1 MRPAQALRPGAA
13 ATHCTYGFLTPSY
26 AVHTT
31 ALVKSRPCAEHSA
44 ERVAKA
50 NAMTDTRDTATREGL
65 GTQLWGV
72 LKNALTNED
81 PIAQARRAKLQGGK
95 APVAATPAST
105 KSESAAEPAVQAQMS
120 PMAAALLEQV
130 LSKATAYTALT
141 EKLTPL
147 ESIIVD
153 ERTRYQAAYAL
164 IKGSRPVEQV
174 VQAIDMQHMQALEAE
189 AGRFA
194 TQLREKE
201 RVEIGTRSSESQT
214 LSANIDAAT
223 QQMARLREELEA
235 RIQQIEATVAR
246 DRERLAQVKQEID
259 AKRQELAGVQKE
271 FDAAAGTVQEALA
284 RAKATVLRYLA

>member
-1 MRPAQALRPGAA
+1 
-13 ATHCTYGFLTPSY
+13 
-26 AVHTT
+26 
-31 ALVKSRPCAEHSA
+31 
-44 ERVAKA
+44 
-50 NAMTDTRDTATREGL
+50 MTDTRDTDTRDGL
-65 GTQLWGV
+65 GSQLWGV
-72 LKNALTNED
+72 LKNALTDED

-95 APVAATPAST
+95 APVAATLAST
-105 KSESAAEPAVQAQMS
+105 RNESAAEPAVQAPMS

-141 EKLTPL
+141 EKLAPL
-147 ESIIVD
+147 ESIIAD

-164 IKGSRPVEQV
+164 IKGSRSVEQV
-174 VQAIDMQHMQALEAE
+174 VQSIDMQHMQALEVE

-223 QQMARLREELEA
+223 RQTARLREELEA
-235 RIQQIEATVAR
+235 RIQQIEVTVAR
-246 DRERLAQVKQEID
+246 DRERLARLIQEID
-259 AKRQELAGVQKE
+259 AKRQELAGVQQQ
-271 FDAAAGTVQEALA
+271 FDAAAATVRDALD